1 MSTLEVNKIT
11 PQGVATEVTLG
22 DSGDTFTI
30 PSGVTLDGSSATLTG
45 FPNPDNTPAFR
56 MFMSA
61 NQTLSPNTET
71 KIQMNTTSG
80 NSNTGWDTNSAFDTS
95 NYKFTVPS
103 GEGGKYYFKG
113 CILLEYADGFNEYG
127 RMMFYVNG
135 AEKAN
140 FRQGMS
146 SSGLEY
152 SLTLS
157 AILNLSA
164 SDYVELYA
172 RNLGATTIKGGS
184 DRRSYFGA
192 YRIGD

>member
-11 PQGVATEVTLG
+11 PSTGTDITLG

-30 PSGVTLDGSSATLTG
+30 PSGVTLTNSGTASG
-45 FPNPDNTPAFR
+45 FGANTPAFR

-61 NQTLSPNTET
+61 NQTLSANTET

-113 CILLEYADGFNEYG
+113 SVLLEYADALNEYG

-140 FRQGMS
+140 FRQGMN
-146 SSGLEY
+146 SSGLEF

-164 SDYVELYA
+164 NDYVELYA
-172 RNLGATTIKGGS
+172 IHTHSSSRTIDKNSRYTWFEAYKLIGA
-184 DRRSYFGA
+184 
-192 YRIGD
+192 